1 MKKTIFSLLLTL
13 TLCFVCAPA
22 QSAEEPAQP
31 AKAPANPVDQ
41 FTGKYW
47 VNSQET
53 SKEAY
58 LYGIESAI
66 EVEYYINSR
75 MAAKSAKAG
84 KKPAFSLSP
93 FEKGWMQAFKDTTR
107 KQIAAEV
114 DKWYSEHPDQLDRP
128 VLSVIWYELI
138 EPRLSASK

>member
-1 MKKTIFSLLLTL
+1 MKRKLFGLMLIVAFLLAGASLQ
-13 TLCFVCAPA
+13 AA
-22 QSAEEPAQP
+22 DEGSQRA
-31 AKAPANPVDQ
+31 ANPVDQ

-47 VNSQET
+47 VNTPET

-75 MAAKSAKAG
+75 MAAEAAKAG
-84 KKPAFSLSP
+84 KKPGFTLSP
-93 FEKGWMQAFKDTTR
+93 FEKGWMDAFKNMPR

-114 DKWYSEHPDQLDRP
+114 DKWYADNPGQLDRP
-128 VLSVIWYELI
+128 VLTVIWYELI
-138 EPRLSASK
+138 KPRLDNKK